1 MGSYAN
7 AKYLCLP
14 LVRLKAVGVEQHSC
28 EVLLFTPCE
37 GFMDQ
42 TKAH

>member
-14 LVRLKAVGVEQHSC
+14 LVRLKAAGVEQYFC
-28 EVLLFTPCE
+28 EVSRGFT
-37 GFMDQ
+37 DQ
-42 TKAH
+42 TKAR

>member
-28 EVLLFTPCE
+28 EVSR

-42 TKAH
+42 TKAC

>member
-14 LVRLKAVGVEQHSC
+14 LVRLKAAGIEQRSC
-28 EVLLFTPCE
+28 EVSR

-42 TKAH
+42 TKDH